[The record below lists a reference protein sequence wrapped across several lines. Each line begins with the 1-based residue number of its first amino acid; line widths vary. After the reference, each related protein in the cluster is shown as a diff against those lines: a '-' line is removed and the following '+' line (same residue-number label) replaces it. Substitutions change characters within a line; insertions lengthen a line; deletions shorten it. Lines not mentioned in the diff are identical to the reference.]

1 MASVCSSASA
11 AKVPSLP
18 TQNRMIG
25 QAFLTRPVSFGKVRL
40 YSIQGKPLPAG
51 AYSARTSRDGLF
63 TVSPKRLPD
72 DFKVVVTGGRMGG
85 ARLGG
90 RLITVV
96 DHYDGTSNI
105 GVSGATTLV
114 AAYVL
119 HHPRQ
124 SVSKAAAHAT
134 AYLGLPPGYGEAP
147 GLSFDALHFSEA
159 KFVSLAEA
167 AGGINAYVNKVERRI
182 DQRQPIPSFVPLS
195 AGNPLSIALAGI
207 TALVKVW
214 KFSQC
219 TAERKS
225 VELGCVVEAFDGG
238 KADGQAQLEAL
249 QGIHDQLVGVSNQ
262 ISQLQTQLSNQ
273 IAALHN
279 TVVQTQWNTVIN
291 SFQNSFYGPIGAAY
305 TDLMIA
311 TDTSYPEKDRQMS
324 SKAAKGIIMEL
335 RNHNADETMAKT
347 LLPQAGATGAL
358 AQFSDLVRNQAGRFF
373 GTSSRYWGNGYAG
386 LIQDEWQ
393 FFQSW
398 QAKLE
403 YLLVEGANA
412 EGYSKRYVDENVLQ
426 PFLGVPVGKE
436 SGGQLVPVPAS
447 EKGHVDCSD
456 KPVAAST
463 SCLGWLDQE
472 SEAVG
477 LPLQPGLVIDT
488 KTGLMWAQMIMNYHS
503 PVQDDQGD
511 GSLSWAKH
519 TIKDVYNGPYS
530 DWGDFKNWRL
540 PTEQELQG
548 LFTGNTP
555 DLRGHLSTLGG
566 FYNNPPGWASHQ
578 SLNQFGGVYPYVW
591 TSSFSGGQTVLGD
604 LATGQVALNG
614 NPASVIAVREITPC
628 ERYYYDISTS
638 APPLC
643 K

>member
-1 MASVCSSASA
+1 VF
-11 AKVPSLP
+11 V
-18 TQNRMIG
+18 
-25 QAFLTRPVSFGKVRL
+25 
-40 YSIQGKPLPAG
+40 
-51 AYSARTSRDGLF
+51 
-63 TVSPKRLPD
+63 VSPRRLPD
-72 DFKVVVTGGRMGG
+72 DFRIVVTGGRVGG
-85 ARLGG
+85 ARMRG
-90 RLITVV
+90 RLMTVV
-96 DHYDGTSNI
+96 ERYAGTSNI
-105 GVSGATTLV
+105 GVSAATTLV

-124 SVSKAAAHAT
+124 SVRKTAAHAT

-147 GLSFDALHFSEA
+147 GLSFDARQFSEA
-159 KFVSLAEA
+159 KFVSRARA
-167 AGGINAYVNKVERRI
+167 AGGINAYVKKIERRI
-182 DQRQPIPSFVPLS
+182 DRRKPVPSFAPLR
-195 AGNPLSIALAGI
+195 AGNPISGVLAGL

-214 KFSQC
+214 KFSTC

-238 KADGQAQLEAL
+238 KADDHAQLEAL
-249 QGIHDQLVGVSNQ
+249 QAIHDQLIGVSNQ

-279 TVVQTQWNTVIN
+279 TVVQTQWNAVIN
-291 SFQNSFYGPIGAAY
+291 GFQNNFYGPIGAAY
-305 TDLMIA
+305 TDLMIS
-311 TDTSYPEKDRQMS
+311 TDTSYPETDRQKS
-324 SKAAKGIIMEL
+324 AAAAKAIIIDL

-358 AQFSDLVRNQAGRFF
+358 AQFSDLVRTQTGRFF
-373 GTSSRYWGNGYAG
+373 ATSDRWFNNGYAG

-412 EGYSKRYVDENVLQ
+412 EGYSKKYVDENVLQ

-436 SGGQLVPVPAS
+436 SGGQYVPVPAS
-447 EKGHVDCSD
+447 EKRHVACSD
-456 KPVAAST
+456 KPVNASA

-472 SEAVG
+472 GEAVG

-488 KTGLMWAQMIMNYHS
+488 KTGLMWAQMVMNYRS
-503 PVQDDQGD
+503 PSQDSPGD
-511 GSLSWAKH
+511 GSLPWAKH
-519 TIKDVYNGPYS
+519 TIQDVYNGPYS
-530 DWGDFKNWRL
+530 NWGDFKNWHM
-540 PTEQELQG
+540 PSEQQLREL
-548 LFTGNTP
+548 FSGNTQ
-555 DLRGHLSTLGG
+555 DLRGRLSSLAG
-566 FYNNPPGWASHQ
+566 FYNNPPGWGSHQ
-578 SLNQFGGVYPYVW
+578 SLNQFGGAYPYVW
-591 TSSFSGGQTVLGD
+591 TSSFSSGGQPVLGD
-604 LATGQVALNG
+604 LATGEVAVNG
-614 NPASVIAVREITPC
+614 SPASVIAVRELSPC